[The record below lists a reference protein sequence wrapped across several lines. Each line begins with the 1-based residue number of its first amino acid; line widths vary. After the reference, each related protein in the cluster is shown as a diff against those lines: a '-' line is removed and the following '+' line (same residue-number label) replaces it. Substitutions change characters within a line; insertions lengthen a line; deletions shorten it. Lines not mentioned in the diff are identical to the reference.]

1 MTKSFN
7 NTQRHPLVRGISI
20 LLLFFYVYNTPLLGF
35 PQSLTTIRLT
45 TFASLLLAFVIC
57 AINKQPVGLP
67 NCFTRKTFRKVIF
80 FQIILFIYVLWL
92 LLSFG
97 FGDGSHIVFNIINT
111 FLFSFLPVISFV
123 ILFNNIEDFM
133 KALIWITILQTIAV
147 WLCMISP
154 SIAQVIDTLFP
165 PTELTLEKNLRD
177 GYAGGI
183 NCIAAPGVFKY
194 ALGIMSCIY
203 FIVVRQ
209 KRKYYILL
217 LLFGLTSSLIA
228 RTGLIITASVF
239 LFIFFDA
246 IFRSHF
252 HLTMR
257 NIGILL
263 LVVFAVSIILYV
275 VLNSPF
281 MREQFARMEFLF
293 EVGAKAGFFNAYF
306 DGSDT
311 IIPPITSETLIG
323 TGITSGR
330 SGNGIYVNADGG
342 YVKLYVAYG
351 LIIAIFFYTFLYTK
365 MVGIAKRFRDKSLR
379 FFVYLFILYIVAAE
393 FKEFVIY
400 DMYMLCVFFIMTLLI
415 DKEQKL
421 SLLQSK

>member
-1 MTKSFN
+1 MTKSLN
-7 NTQRHPLVRGISI
+7 NTQRHPLIRGISV

-35 PQSLTTIRLT
+35 PKSLTTIRLT
-45 TFASLLLAFVIC
+45 TIASLFFAFVVS
-57 AINKQPVGLP
+57 AIYKQPVGLP
-67 NCFTRKTFRKVIF
+67 KCYTRKAFRKLIF
-80 FQIILFIYVLWL
+80 FQFILFVYVLG
-92 LLSFG
+92 LLSSIG
-97 FGDGSHIVFNIINT
+97 LGDGSHIVFSIINT
-111 FLFSFLPVISFV
+111 FLFSFIPVLSFI

-133 KALIWITILQTIAV
+133 KALIWITIFQTIAV

-154 SIAQVIDTLFP
+154 SIAQLVDTLFP
-165 PTELTLEKNLRD
+165 PTEFALEKDLRD

-183 NCIAAPGVFKY
+183 QCIAAPGVFKY

-203 FIVVRQ
+203 FIVVKQ
-209 KRKYYILL
+209 QRKYYLLL

-239 LFIFFDA
+239 FFIFFDS
-246 IFRSHF
+246 IFNSHF
-252 HLTMR
+252 HLSMK
-257 NIGILL
+257 NVGILF
-263 LVVFAVSIILYV
+263 LVVFAVIIILYV

-306 DGSDT
+306 EGSDT

-342 YVKLYVAYG
+342 YIKVYAAYG
-351 LIIAIFFYTFLYTK
+351 LILAIIFYVFLYSL
-365 MVGIAKRFRDKSLR
+365 MIGIAKRFKDKSLR
-379 FFVYLFILYIVAAE
+379 FFVYLFIMYIAAAE
-393 FKEFVIY
+393 FKEYVIY
-400 DMYMLCVFFIMTLLI
+400 DMYMLCVFFIMTILL

-421 SLLQSK
+421 NLLQLK